1 MHHGSKNK
9 YRESNEKMKK
19 IEVDAETSTIVREKF
34 KLKVDIGNEKI
45 YSFEINEDPEK
56 VTGIRIE

>member
-1 MHHGSKNK
+1 
-9 YRESNEKMKK
+9 MKK